1 MGSKPSVEPVS
12 AAEMAVASKLLMGGV
27 RRCNP
32 DIVKKALAS
41 RADPNIRSEH
51 SGRPALSF
59 AAQCA
64 AASGGRRPD
73 QADTTLPLQH
83 LLAARAQVDAAADD
97 GRTALHLA
105 VAWERGPAVAKLV
118 EAGASTSLPD
128 KHGLSPQE
136 LARRRNNVSI

>member
-59 AAQCA
+59 AAQC
-64 AASGGRRPD
+64 
-73 QADTTLPLQH
+73 ADTTLPLQH